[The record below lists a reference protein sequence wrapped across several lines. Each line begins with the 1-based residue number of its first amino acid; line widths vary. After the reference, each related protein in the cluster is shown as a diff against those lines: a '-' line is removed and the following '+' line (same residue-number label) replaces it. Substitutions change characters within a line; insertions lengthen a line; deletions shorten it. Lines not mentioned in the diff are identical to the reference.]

1 MTINNSIIIIQGDSP
16 PPFSMGAG
24 ASESSWEVT
33 RQVLGGHWGHRLAKR
48 LDTAFDTR
56 THPGDEHFLVLINK
70 FKYSERSS
78 CSLRAPGYATS
89 AYFAYS
95 ENGKKCSSLLVA
107 GPFVVVPGRKRSFWP
122 KYAQKTAKP
131 CRKLCC
137 WLIFASFFAPIMIA
151 TYGDSQQVLEENFKP
166 KTTSH

>member
-122 KYAQKTAKP
+122 KYAQKNSKTLQETLFLAHFYV
-131 CRKLCC
+131 
-137 WLIFASFFAPIMIA
+137 IFAPIMIA